1 MRSTATGG
9 AGRSTA
15 TALRAAGSNPLERGR
30 RGWTALRR
38 VIGPLGRLVRR
49 LVARRRRPRLDGW
62 MTMDPRLLAD
72 IGVSRTDL
80 QAVLY
85 AGSPI
90 EGLGARR
97 VSPSAGE
104 VVSGPRR
111 PAPCLRLVEP
121 EHLDAAA

>member
-1 MRSTATGG
+1 MRSTATAR
-9 AGRSTA
+9 AGRSGVRR
-15 TALRAAGSNPLERGR
+15 LRAAGSNPLEGGR

-38 VIGPLGRLVRR
+38 VIGPLRRLVRR
-49 LVARRRRPRLDGW
+49 FVARPRRPRLDGW

-72 IGVSRTDL
+72 IGVSRTDI
-80 QAVLY
+80 QAALF

-90 EGLGARR
+90 ERLGGRR

>member
-1 MRSTATGG
+1 MRSTATAG
-9 AGRSTA
+9 AGRSA
-15 TALRAAGSNPLERGR
+15 ASRLRAAGSNLIESGR

-38 VIGPLGRLVRR
+38 VIGPLRRLVRR

-90 EGLGARR
+90 ERLGARR
-97 VSPSAGE
+97 VGPSARE

>member
-1 MRSTATGG
+1 MRSAATAG
-9 AGRSTA
+9 AGRSA
-15 TALRAAGSNPLERGR
+15 ASRLRAAGSNPLESGR
-30 RGWTALRR
+30 RGWAALRR
-38 VIGPLGRLVRR
+38 VLGSLPRLVRR
-49 LVARRRRPRLDGW
+49 IVARRRRPRLDGW

-72 IGVSRTDL
+72 IGVSRTDV